1 MYSDDTVFKWPSEWG
16 APDLLGVLVNPYH
29 RKWLATNIGDNLQ
42 DWYQVKNDVIPVKEL
57 FDRMAA
63 TMIKRKGFGLSCN
76 QVGLQYSMFVFG
88 NPTEPESIVGAF
100 NPKIVDFSSGLEYG
114 EEGCLSYPGLFIK
127 IKRPTEIRA
136 RITDWQ
142 KNIDTFKLTGLTARV
157 FQHEYDHLQGI
168 NFTQRANKIHLDRA
182 KKQKVKLDRLRRKN
196 AKRTPL

>member
-1 MYSDDTVFKWPSEWG
+1 MAEPFKLVDTYLKQKTIPF
-16 APDLLGVLVNPYH
+16 DFDNPPM
-29 RKWLATNIGDNLQ
+29 D
-42 DWYQVKNDVIPVKEL
+42 PKEL
-57 FDRMAA
+57 YDRMAA
-63 TMIKRKGFGLSCN
+63 TLIKHKGFGLSCN
-76 QVGLQYSMFVFG
+76 QVGLNYSMFVFG

-114 EEGCLSYPGLFIK
+114 EEGCLSFPGLFIK